1 MPTIVLLNQKGG
13 VGKTSTCHHL
23 AGTLAQA
30 GKRVL
35 LIDTDPQA
43 SLTQGFWGP
52 QTTRGLDPATTIAAV
67 LAGDEPFPGQVIRP
81 TGVPGIDLVP
91 GSRRANSLNVPDP
104 HLADPEAQGRLRE
117 FLDAEVRA
125 AYDLILVDCP
135 PNLCM
140 CSWAS
145 LTAADSLIVPLQPED
160 YGAQGIVD
168 VQESVGLVQS
178 RTNPGLWVLGFL
190 ITMYEA
196 RKSLHQMYDQRLRAM
211 YGDAVFETRV
221 PRAADFPEAIA
232 QRTTVAAYKPR
243 GAATKAMKALAGEI
257 LGRIQTADQLREVA

>member
-30 GKRVL
+30 GKKVL

-52 QTTRGLDPATTIAAV
+52 QTTRGLDPATTVAAV
-67 LAGDEPFPGQVIRP
+67 LAGDEPFPGQVIKP
-81 TGVPGIDLVP
+81 TGISGIDLVP

-104 HLADPEAQGRLRE
+104 HLADPESQGRLRE
-117 FLDAEVRA
+117 FLDGEVRA

-145 LTAADSLIVPLQPED
+145 LTAADSLIVPLQAED

-178 RTNPGLWVLGFL
+178 RTNPGLRVLGFL

-196 RKSLHQMYDQRLRAM
+196 RKTLHQMYDQRLRAM

-243 GAATKAMKALAGEI
+243 GAAAKAMKALAGEI
-257 LGRIQTADQLREVA
+257 LGRIPTADQLREVA